1 VNRDRALPLI
11 SGAFPMRITQGCFSF
26 LPDLTD
32 DQILTQVQYCLD
44 HGWAVNLEF
53 TDDPHPRNTYWE
65 MWGLPMF
72 DIPDAKGVLLELESC
87 RKIYGDRYIRLS
99 AFDSSHG
106 WESVRI
112 SFIVNR
118 PKNEEGFRLDR
129 SEAQGRVQRY
139 ATRAYATDRPE
150 GKRYE

>member
-1 VNRDRALPLI
+1 
-11 SGAFPMRITQGCFSF
+11 M
-26 LPDLTD
+26 
-32 DQILTQVQYCLD
+32 
-44 HGWAVNLEF
+44 
-53 TDDPHPRNTYWE
+53 
-65 MWGLPMF
+65 PMF

-99 AFDSSHG
+99 AFDFSHG
-106 WESVRI
+106 WESVRN